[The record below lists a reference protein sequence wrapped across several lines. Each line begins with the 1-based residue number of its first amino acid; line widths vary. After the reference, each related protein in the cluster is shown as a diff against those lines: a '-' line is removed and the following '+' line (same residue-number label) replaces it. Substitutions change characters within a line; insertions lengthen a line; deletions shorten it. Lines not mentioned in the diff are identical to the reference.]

1 MKAVT
6 IVRYRPHIK
15 RPNHQ
20 HDHTEK
26 LNGAPGG
33 DEGSIW
39 SNKAFSNGV
48 LNILRHALRVLSVQ
62 LLKANNASH
71 FLLSAS
77 YGTAMMDLIN

>member
-1 MKAVT
+1 MKL
-6 IVRYRPHIK
+6 K
-15 RPNHQ
+15 R
-20 HDHTEK
+20 
-26 LNGAPGG
+26 APKG

-71 FLLSAS
+71 FLLSVS
-77 YGTAMMDLIN
+77 CGTAMMDLIN